1 MPAPLR
7 ALKEMNVREK
17 IVSFAQRGAE
27 ALI

>member
-1 MPAPLR
+1 
-7 ALKEMNVREK
+7 MNVREK